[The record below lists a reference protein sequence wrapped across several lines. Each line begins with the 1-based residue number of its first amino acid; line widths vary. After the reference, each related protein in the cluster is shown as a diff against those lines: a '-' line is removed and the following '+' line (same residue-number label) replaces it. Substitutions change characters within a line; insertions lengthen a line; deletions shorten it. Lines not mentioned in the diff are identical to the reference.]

1 MITSKQHQLFK
12 ALHAIESQFDYL
24 RDLIHDAI
32 PPTEWLT
39 TKEFAERAN
48 LQHRTV
54 TNYAGKGR
62 FEQYKRLENGKYIIH
77 ISELEKWGK

>member
-1 MITSKQHQLFK
+1 MITSKQHQLIK
-12 ALHAIESQFDYL
+12 ALLVIESQFDHL
-24 RDLIHDAI
+24 RNLIHDAI
-32 PPTEWLT
+32 PPNEWLN